1 MKTGLE
7 QLIEEMKRS
16 PCQKN
21 GGNNL
26 VGQTTKNWIKKAEEI
41 LKSQGEKS

>member
-7 QLIEEMKRS
+7 QLIEEMKKS

-26 VGQTTKNWIKKAEEI
+26 VGTTTKFWIARAEEI